1 MPIATDSRLPVLVV
15 GAGPTG
21 LALALWLARLG
32 VRIRIV
38 DKSDDVAPVSRAL
51 GVHART
57 LEFYRQLG
65 FADEAVA
72 RGVIVPTLNLW
83 TRGTK
88 VARVPFRNV
97 GEGLT
102 PFPFVL
108 DFAQDEHERL
118 LIEQLAAAGVQVER
132 RTELTGLT
140 QDAAGVIATLNGED
154 GRAEQCTCDY
164 VRSGEHTSE
173 LQ

>member
-1 MPIATDSRLPVLVV
+1 MGTPTETQVLIV

-21 LALALWLARLG
+21 LALGVWLARFG
-32 VRIRIV
+32 VRIRII
-38 DKSDDVAPVSRAL
+38 DKTADVAPISRAL

-72 RGVIVPTLNLW
+72 DGVVMQSVNLW
-83 TRGTK
+83 ARDRR
-88 VARVPFRNV
+88 VASVRIADI

-108 DFAQDEHERL
+108 DLAQDDHEQL
-118 LIEQLAAAGVQVER
+118 LIKQLASAGVNVER
-132 RTELTGLT
+132 
-140 QDAAGVIATLNGED
+140 Q
-154 GRAEQCTCDY
+154 
-164 VRSGEHTSE
+164 TS
-173 LQ
+173 